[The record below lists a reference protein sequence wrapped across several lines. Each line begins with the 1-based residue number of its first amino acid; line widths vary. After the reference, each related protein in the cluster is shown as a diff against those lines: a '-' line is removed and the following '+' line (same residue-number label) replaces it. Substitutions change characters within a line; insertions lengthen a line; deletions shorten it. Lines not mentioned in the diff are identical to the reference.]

1 MRGSMTPSDRAS
13 EIVSHWSKAWMDPAA
28 KPTIALQ
35 IRKAIEQHMADMGI
49 KILDAVMADSKIGM
63 HTKDL
68 VADHVMEVLG
78 IEEGTTV

>member
-1 MRGSMTPSDRAS
+1 MTPSDRAS
-13 EIVSHWSKAWMDPAA
+13 EILSHWPSKNFVDPAA
-28 KPTIALQ
+28 RPSIQKQ
-35 IRKAIEQHMADMGI
+35 IEKAIEQHMADMGI

-68 VADHVMEVLG
+68 VANHVMEVLG